1 MAKQKKAQSRR
12 APRASDPRMYGDGKP
27 SKAESGT
34 QTATQ
39 APVSGDRATGAV
51 SANVPQAARSAGAM
65 PRTSLGAGGSYARGG
80 MSITGDYTYVRQ
92 DLRRLAVVAFAII
105 AILVVLAL
113 VIP

>member
-12 APRASDPRMYGDGKP
+12 VPRATDPRMYGDGKP
-27 SKAESGT
+27 SKAESST
-34 QTATQ
+34 QAATQ
-39 APVSGDRATGAV
+39 APASGGRATGGV
-51 SANVPQAARSAGAM
+51 SASAPKAVRGASAT

-92 DLRRLAVVAFAII
+92 DLRRLAVVAVAII